1 MNIINYERRYS
12 MKYDKNQIN
21 RLKRLQGQ
29 LNGIL
34 KMMEEDKD
42 CKDVVTQLSASRS
55 GIERLIGVIVSE
67 NLAQCVK
74 DSVKNETDTDDLVKE
89 AVNLLIKSR

>member
-1 MNIINYERRYS
+1 

-29 LNGIL
+29 LNGVL
-34 KMMEEDKD
+34 KMMEENKD

-67 NLAQCVK
+67 NLAECVK
-74 DSVKNETDTDDLVKE
+74 ENVKSNTDTDDLVKE

>member
-1 MNIINYERRYS
+1 MQYNT
-12 MKYDKNQIN
+12 KQIN

-55 GIERLIGVIVSE
+55 GIEKLIGVIVSE
-67 NLAQCVK
+67 NLAECVK
-74 DSVKNETDTDDLVKE
+74 ENVKNNEDTDELVKE

>member
-1 MNIINYERRYS
+1 MNIMNYERRYS

>member
-1 MNIINYERRYS
+1 MNIMNYERRYS

-34 KMMEEDKD
+34 KMMEEDKE

>member
-1 MNIINYERRYS
+1 

>member
-1 MNIINYERRYS
+1 MDINKLERRTI

-29 LNGIL
+29 LNGVL
-34 KMMEEDKD
+34 KMMEENKD

-67 NLAQCVK
+67 NLAECVK
-74 DSVKNETDTDDLVKE
+74 ENVKNNTDTDNLVKE

>member
-1 MNIINYERRYS
+1 MDINKLERRAI

-29 LNGIL
+29 LNGVL
-34 KMMEEDKD
+34 KMMEENKD

-67 NLAQCVK
+67 NLAECVK
-74 DSVKNETDTDDLVKE
+74 ENVKNNTDTDNLVKE

>member
-1 MNIINYERRYS
+1 

-29 LNGIL
+29 LNGVL
-34 KMMEEDKD
+34 KMMEENKD

-67 NLAQCVK
+67 NLAECVK
-74 DSVKNETDTDDLVKE
+74 ENVKNNADTDNLVKE

>member
-1 MNIINYERRYS
+1 MNIMNYERRYN

-34 KMMEEDKD
+34 KMMEEDKE

>member
-1 MNIINYERRYS
+1 

-34 KMMEEDKD
+34 KMMEEDKE

>member
-1 MNIINYERRYS
+1 MQYTT
-12 MKYDKNQIN
+12 KQIN

-55 GIERLIGVIVSE
+55 GIEKLIGVIVSE
-67 NLAQCVK
+67 NLAECVK
-74 DSVKNETDTDDLVKE
+74 ENVKNNEDTDELVKE

>member
-1 MNIINYERRYS
+1 

-74 DSVKNETDTDDLVKE
+74 DSVKNETDTDDFVKE

>member
-1 MNIINYERRYS
+1 MDINKLERRII

-29 LNGIL
+29 LNGVL
-34 KMMEEDKD
+34 KMMEENKD

-67 NLAQCVK
+67 NLAECVK
-74 DSVKNETDTDDLVKE
+74 ENVKNNTDTDNFVKE

>member
-1 MNIINYERRYS
+1 MNINKLERRAI

-29 LNGIL
+29 LNGVL
-34 KMMEEDKD
+34 KMMEENKD

-67 NLAQCVK
+67 NLAECVK
-74 DSVKNETDTDDLVKE
+74 ENVKNNTDTDNLVKE